1 MGTTVKRDSG
11 IDSMRT
17 LAILIMLVANTLPY
31 SETVVPPDWLRLFCS
46 LAAPLFIFLSGYSVH
61 LSKVRFGWAT
71 YIPAIAVL
79 LAAVFVDVV
88 AWRIVP
94 LLEFD
99 VLYLIS
105 AGLFVN
111 TALRNSPRATAAI
124 AVMLLVIAPFIAAHF
139 PYRFEMDE
147 LPLFTSSATIS
158 SWLSMNPLLRF
169 LLDGWFPVLP
179 WIAFALLGS
188 AFAHYKERILVYRK
202 SILTVG
208 VLGFA
213 CLAAIQLNG
222 SLPPMRDGYVEIFY
236 PLDYMHLLIS
246 ICWIVV
252 LSLWF
257 MPQSA
262 SKFSTKLNVLGRK
275 SQLVYITHA
284 FYLGWIIEGIYQPD
298 TMAELTSA
306 IALLFAAV
314 LLVST
319 LSEHP
324 SIISGTDRLPILL
337 KRVFGL

>member
-1 MGTTVKRDSG
+1 MGTTVNRHSG

-31 SETVVPPDWLRLFCS
+31 SESAVPPDWLRLLCS

-61 LSKVRFGWAT
+61 LSKVRLGWAA

-79 LAAVFVDVV
+79 LAAIFVDVV

-105 AGLFVN
+105 VGLFVN
-111 TALRNSPRATAAI
+111 TTLRNSPRATAAMT
-124 AVMLLVIAPFIAAHF
+124 VMLLLLAPFTAAQF
-139 PYRFEMDE
+139 PFRFEMDE
-147 LPLFTSSATIS
+147 LPLFTSSANIS

-169 LLDGWFPVLP
+169 LLDGWFPLLP
-179 WIAFALLGS
+179 WLAFALLGS

-202 SILTVG
+202 SILTAGIVG
-208 VLGFA
+208 FV

-236 PLDYMHLLIS
+236 PLGYTHVLFS
-246 ICWIVV
+246 ICWIGA
-252 LSLWF
+252 LSLWLI
-257 MPQSA
+257 PQSG
-262 SKFSTKLNVLGRK
+262 FSLSGRLSVLGRK

-284 FYLGWIIEGIYQPD
+284 FYLGWLIERMYQPN
-298 TMAELTSA
+298 TIPELTFA
-306 IALLFAAV
+306 IALLLAV
-314 LLVST
+314 VLVVSS
-319 LSEHP
+319 LSEQP
-324 SIISGTDRLPILL
+324 RILSITSRLPLLL
-337 KRVFGL
+337 KRVLGL